1 MNNFYLQFKNLLI
14 NKYKGKEIWVPIE
27 IKLPDGK
34 IEEIKIKKE
43 NFIMLADEAVKSNMS
58 IEQLIMEIFTEE
70 EGEL

>member
-1 MNNFYLQFKNLLI
+1 MNNFYLQLKNFLI
-14 NKYKGKEIWVPIE
+14 NKYKDKEIWVPIE

>member
-1 MNNFYLQFKNLLI
+1 MNNFYLQLKNLLI
-14 NKYKGKEIWVPIE
+14 NKYKDKEIWVLIE

>member
-1 MNNFYLQFKNLLI
+1 MNNFYLQLKNILI
-14 NKYKGKEIWVPIE
+14 NKYKDKEIWVPIE

-58 IEQLIMEIFTEE
+58 IEQLIMEIFIEE

>member
-1 MNNFYLQFKNLLI
+1 MNNFYLQLKNLLI